1 MANKEKVIESIKKA
15 TEYKSIIIGC
25 IILFIIIYLSYIY
38 SQSYRVSKT
47 LHDMRNINAY
57 LKISSK
63 LNTAEYRE
71 LKLRDFNIAAAF
83 RPYMATNQL
92 LDYCNLRITEKIIR
106 SGARCL
112 YIDIFNSTVDN
123 HAEPIISVGSEIG
136 QWKLTL
142 NTILFDDFCKLLG
155 YTCFSSG
162 YVNNFED
169 PFILM
174 LNLNTNGNINCLNK
188 VKDIIYT
195 RLKRY
200 LLSNKYTYSSVNI
213 FNEPVKNFMGKLII
227 LSSSGYKNS
236 DLEEFVNYNWEKDDL
251 RKISYEALY
260 PDIEDASIIRIN
272 STELKEYNKNNVTIV
287 TPSEHTFFTYN
298 YKPSYFWE
306 SGCQIVCLNYQKIDE
321 NLDEYITNFRTE
333 SFIPKPMSM
342 RGTDASD
349 KPKLKQNPVV
359 LESKNKPEYV
369 TERCP
374 EIPAEDYA
382 ASSAMIK
389 FKDNNANMGL
399 CFINNESPWGDC
411 NCKKKTKKDIRDCIK
426 ECDKG
431 DPKLK
436 DECNKDCN
444 YNCVDTLYNKNG
456 LIGRTEDLCCANRP
470 IFDPSNVQLAWT
482 NTKYYKYYLS
492 KTDKTDKTDK
502 NQKGQPYICNKIL
515 NSGVILKDGA
525 QNFESATDDNK
536 VNLYKCPIEEYDDL
550 KGNIC
555 LLDKN
560 NNPLKKCPDGWDY
573 NGQLDYDTYQQNINI
588 CCRDV

>member
-1 MANKEKVIESIKKA
+1 MTNKEKVIDSIKKA

-25 IILFIIIYLSYIY
+25 VFLFIIIYILYIY

-63 LNTAEYRE
+63 LNTSEYRE
-71 LKLRDFNIAAAF
+71 LKLRDFNIASAF
-83 RPYMATNQL
+83 RPYISTNQM
-92 LDYCNLRITEKIIR
+92 LDYCNLSITEKIIR
-106 SGARCL
+106 SGVRCM

-123 HAEPIISVGSEIG
+123 HAEPVISVGSEIG

-188 VKDIIYT
+188 VKDIIYK

-200 LLSNKYTYSSVNI
+200 LLNNKYTYSSVNI
-213 FNEPVKNFMGKLII
+213 FNEPIKNFMGKLII
-227 LSSSGYKNS
+227 LSSSGYRYS
-236 DLEEFVNYNWEKDDL
+236 DLEEFINYNWEKEDL

-272 STELKEYNKNNVTIV
+272 SGELKEYNKNNVSIV
-287 TPSEHTFFTYN
+287 TPNEHTFFTYN

-306 SGCQIVCLNYQKIDE
+306 SGCQIVCLNYQKVDD

-333 SFIPKPMSM
+333 SYIPKPMSM

-349 KPKLKQNPVV
+349 KPKLKQTPVV
-359 LESKNKPEYV
+359 LGSKSKPEYV
-369 TERCP
+369 TEKCP
-374 EIPAEDYA
+374 EIPTEDYVGE
-382 ASSAMIK
+382 SAMIK

-399 CFINNESPWGDC
+399 CFIGS
-411 NCKKKTKKDIRDCIK
+411 
-426 ECDKG
+426 
-431 DPKLK
+431 K
-436 DECNKDCN
+436 DECNCN
-444 YNCVDTLYNKNG
+444 KADYNDNDKEKCIDTLYSSYDLNTYDTAGNQTSRVIAEIPK
-456 LIGRTEDLCCANRP
+456 LCCANRP
-470 IFDPSNVQLAWT
+470 IFDPSEKPDGKEDT
-482 NTKYYKYYLS
+482 NIQ
-492 KTDKTDKTDK
+492 
-502 NQKGQPYICNKIL
+502 N
-515 NSGVILKDGA
+515 ILKKTGDGKKIELTLEDGA
-525 QNFESATDDNK
+525 QNFESSESGEN
-536 VNLYKCPIEEYDDL
+536 VVYLYKKEIKKYDDL
-550 KGNIC
+550 EGTIC

-560 NNPLKKCPDGWDY
+560 NNPSKKCPDGWVY
-573 NGQLDYDTYQQNINI
+573 NGKLDYTKYKEEINI
-588 CCRDV
+588 CCKNM

>member
-25 IILFIIIYLSYIY
+25 IIFFIIMYLTYIY

-200 LLSNKYTYSSVNI
+200 LLSNEYTYSSINI
-213 FNEPVKNFMGKLII
+213 FNEPIKNFMGKLII

-272 STELKEYNKNNVTIV
+272 SGELKEYNKNNVTIV
-287 TPSEHTFFTYN
+287 TPNEHTFFTYN

-359 LESKNKPEYV
+359 LESGNKPEYV

-374 EIPAEDYA
+374 EIPTEDYA

-399 CFINNESPWGDC
+399 CFIGED
-411 NCKKKTKKDIRDCIK
+411 
-426 ECDKG
+426 
-431 DPKLK
+431 
-436 DECNKDCN
+436 DECNCDKAKYTSDGEKCI
-444 YNCVDTLYNKNG
+444 DTLYSSDDLKTYTSATYSVGIPVPTDVENLTK
-456 LIGRTEDLCCANRP
+456 LCCANRP
-470 IFDPSNVQLAWT
+470 IFDPSVKKYDRT
-482 NTKYYKYYLS
+482 NTYSNKQNVLVKYNTGTL
-492 KTDKTDKTDK
+492 TDRILLTLED
-502 NQKGQPYICNKIL
+502 GQ
-515 NSGVILKDGA
+515 
-525 QNFESATDDNK
+525 QNFKSSGTEK
-536 VNLYKCPIEEYDDL
+536 EVYLYKKTINKYDDL

-573 NGQLDYDTYQQNINI
+573 NGQLDYNKYKQYINI